1 MKRKTSILVILAI
14 LIIGLT
20 AVSVEGASASQTTSY
35 DLTGKW
41 NFAGGVGRG
50 TIDITK
56 QSGNE
61 FSGTA
66 YIDSGRTERL
76 INGRI
81 TGNTITFT
89 RMWDGQSLH
98 QDYTGTLTI
107 DANGNANMR
116 GTFTQNDAGSWSW
129 SASKSMPAPTPVKP
143 APVTPTPTTATGNNA
158 EAFESGVRIM
168 WRPASGLGYRIF
180 RSTSPSELGI
190 SVTDF
195 YITSTSYAD
204 VNVEPNTTYY
214 YTVKPVLSEARPLEG
229 IEEKLGNT
237 IATFIVKT
245 GGNIDNPDS
254 FKHFIMLKMGSPY
267 MSVDGLSQEVD
278 PGRGTTPLI
287 ISGRTMVPIRAVVEA
302 MGGTAKWDDAT
313 QKIELKARGNTVIMW
328 MDKANITVNGVSKK
342 MDVAPVSRNGRTFVP
357 LRFAAENLESKVDW
371 INSTEEAVIVYVE

>member
-20 AVSVEGASASQTTSY
+20 AVLVEGAPASQTTSY

-41 NFAGGVGRG
+41 NFAGGIGRG

-66 YIDSGRTERL
+66 HIDAGRTERL

-107 DANGNANMR
+107 DANGNATMR
-116 GTFTQNDAGSWSW
+116 GTFTQNDAGSYSW

-143 APVTPTPTTATGNNA
+143 DPVTPTPTTAMGNNA

-168 WRPASGLGYRIF
+168 WQPAGGLGYRIF

-245 GGNIDNPDS
+245 GGNIDNPES

-267 MSVDGLSQEVD
+267 MSVDGRSQEVD

-313 QKIELKARGNTVIMW
+313 RKIELKARGNTVIMW
-328 MDKANITVNGVSKK
+328 LGKTNITVNGVSKK
-342 MDVAPVSRNGRTFVP
+342 MDVVPVSRNGRTFVP

-371 INSTEEAVIVYVE
+371 INSTGEAVIVYVE